1 MSERQDE
8 PSTEDIADLLAIMRR
23 LRDPK
28 GGCPWDLEQD
38 FGSIAP
44 YTIEEAYEVASS
56 IEARDYTAL
65 KDELGDLL
73 LQVVFHAQMAEEQR
87 LFAFRDVVQAICAK
101 MIRRHPHVFAQG
113 PADTPEGVTA
123 AWEDIK
129 RQERAEKSAQPEG
142 LLDDVPS
149 ALPALMRAVKLQ
161 NRAAEVGFDWPS
173 AMNVADKIAEES
185 RELAEARASG
195 KPAKMAEEFGD
206 LLFAM
211 ANLARH
217 LKLDPEDALR
227 GANAKFVRRFKSIE
241 AALQAQGRSPEE
253 ASLEEMEALWQD
265 AKRAEQTE

>member
-1 MSERQDE
+1 MNESEHDT
-8 PSTEDIADLLAIMRR
+8 SIEDIGDLLAIMRR
-23 LRDPK
+23 LRDPNS
-28 GGCPWDLEQD
+28 GCPWDLQQN
-38 FGSIAP
+38 FGTIAP

-56 IEARDYTAL
+56 IEIGDYAAL

-101 MIRRHPHVFAQG
+101 MIRRHPHVFAEG
-113 PADTPEGVTA
+113 SADTSQAVST

-129 RQERAEKSAQPEG
+129 RRERAAKSTQPEG

-173 AMNVADKIAEES
+173 AITVADKIAEET
-185 RELAEARASG
+185 RELAEARDSG
-195 KPAKMAEEFGD
+195 QPVKVIEEFGD

-227 GANAKFVRRFKSIE
+227 AANAKFVRRFKLIE
-241 AALQAQGRSPEE
+241 SGLKAQGRTLEE

-265 AKRAEQTE
+265 AKRAEHNP